1 MRQALCMEE
10 GNDNIICDEFE
21 YPLDIRL
28 VCYTFEYSTDLQRKW
43 LCWPFQFKKIRDI
56 RDLQTKVEALEK
68 EKCETLKQT
77 KQTQAET
84 VSELICNDCDYKA
97 F

>member
-10 GNDNIICDEFE
+10 GNDIIICDEFE

-28 VCYTFEYSTDLQRKW
+28 VCYTFKYRPSVKVVVLDFSPEYRHFSL
-43 LCWPFQFKKIRDI
+43 
-56 RDLQTKVEALEK
+56 
-68 EKCETLKQT
+68 
-77 KQTQAET
+77 
-84 VSELICNDCDYKA
+84 YKRG

>member
-10 GNDNIICDEFE
+10 GNDIIICDEFE

-43 LCWPFQFKKIRDI
+43 LCWTFLQNTDI
-56 RDLQTKVEALEK
+56 LAFPKETVASDDEK
-68 EKCETLKQT
+68 E
-77 KQTQAET
+77 A
-84 VSELICNDCDYKA
+84 
-97 F
+97 

>member
-1 MRQALCMEE
+1 MEAI
-10 GNDNIICDEFE
+10 NIKNLE
-21 YPLDIRL
+21 
-28 VCYTFEYSTDLQRKW
+28 T
-43 LCWPFQFKKIRDI
+43 I
-56 RDLQTKVEALEK
+56 RDLQAKVEALEK
-68 EKCETLKQT
+68 EKCETLEQT

>member
-10 GNDNIICDEFE
+10 GNDIIICDEFE

-43 LCWPFQFKKIRDI
+43 LCGTILQNTDI
-56 RDLQTKVEALEK
+56 
-68 EKCETLKQT
+68 
-77 KQTQAET
+77 
-84 VSELICNDCDYKA
+84 
-97 F
+97 